1 MKSRIAGRNT
11 REYLDKML
19 TEPFEPFV
27 FSPAGAAIFQ
37 LGPYARPRGNSKS
50 GPSILEGTY
59 FSRSRKY
66 AGFRICRIRH
76 SVRAS
81 NANF

>member
-1 MKSRIAGRNT
+1 MKSRIAGRST

-37 LGPYARPRGNSKS
+37 LGPYGTAARELKKWTLNP
-50 GPSILEGTY
+50 
-59 FSRSRKY
+59 
-66 AGFRICRIRH
+66 
-76 SVRAS
+76 
-81 NANF
+81 